1 MKKIRVLIV
10 LLSLLLAVNGG
21 QVLAD
26 PGLGSGQGNPSA
38 HR

>member
-10 LLSLLLAVNGG
+10 LFSLLLTVTGG
-21 QVLAD
+21 HVLAD
-26 PGLGSGQGNPSA
+26 PSLGSGQGNPSA